1 MNIYHVTSMNVE
13 CMCVQVSPGVL
24 GPHIPDLVKVLLQ
37 CFRDDSWLVRDG
49 GCILLSLTTCYSTDT
64 AITITL
70 YRTPQLVC
78 VCVCVCVSVCVFV

>member
-49 GCILLSLTTCYSTDT
+49 GCILLSLATY
-64 AITITL
+64 
-70 YRTPQLVC
+70 
-78 VCVCVCVSVCVFV
+78 